1 MSRAWLYICFLCVR
15 RRKII
20 QNVLLDEGMN
30 IISNK
35 LDIFNIFDS
44 LCMEE
49 KINEKLWKHECIEMS
64 DECKARLERIK
75 SMDRRN

>member
-1 MSRAWLYICFLCVR
+1 MTRAWIYLCFLCVR

-35 LDIFNIFDS
+35 LDIFNIFDA
-44 LCMEE
+44 LNRDE
-49 KINEKLWKHECIEMS
+49 KLNDKLWKNEDIEMS
-64 DECKARLERIK
+64 DE
-75 SMDRRN
+75 

>member
-1 MSRAWLYICFLCVR
+1 MTRAWIYLCFLCVR

-35 LDIFNIFDS
+35 LDIFNIFDA
-44 LCMEE
+44 LNRDE
-49 KINEKLWKHECIEMS
+49 KLNDKLWKNENIEMS
-64 DECKARLERIK
+64 GECKARLQEINN
-75 SMDRRN
+75 MG

>member
-1 MSRAWLYICFLCVR
+1 MTRAWIYLCFLCVR

-35 LDIFNIFDS
+35 LDIFNIFDA
-44 LCMEE
+44 LNRDE
-49 KINEKLWKHECIEMS
+49 KLNDKLWKNEDIEMS
-64 DECKARLERIK
+64 DECKARLQEINN
-75 SMDRRN
+75 MG